1 MALRIL
7 LADESATIKKV
18 IELSLQDY
26 AVDLRIVNLGI
37 DVLEVAKS
45 FNPDIIFVDILLQK
59 KNGYEVCHELK
70 SSEETKHIPVIM
82 LWSGFMEIDH
92 AKLQVVGAD
101 DTLEKPFDSDA
112 IRDLITKFVPQAN
125 TSNPLLE
132 HVKVPDIPAP
142 GDFTQ
147 VRSLDDIN
155 ERLAANEESRTQEDE
170 IDQAGNEPSW
180 SMDSFDGLPELE
192 ATEPP
197 SLEDLEEDDDFSH
210 FEIKTQAG
218 DSETK
223 PDTMVELPDDDSDDD
238 GAWVNQSLGKFKLDL
253 PEEDE
258 PIEELANLEIGEVD
272 EISFKPDEF
281 LWDAE
286 NTKAQEDSHTE
297 TQADNDLPEA
307 PSVNLEPETQE
318 EVVSAEPEGNETET
332 ASFIAPPPMP
342 SPIGSQPTEEEI
354 SLAPEIDI
362 SDDGT
367 DSEFE
372 IEHNHELGIEK
383 IGESEHTQAPA
394 FSSSTSNDQKVIS
407 DFLNS
412 PAFESMLQRMLEEKV
427 EAIIER
433 KIPELAKSSI
443 EKEIQRLLDEPY
455 QE

>member
-70 SSEETKHIPVIM
+70 SAEETKDIPVIM

-155 ERLAANEESRTQEDE
+155 ERLSANEESRKQEDDT
-170 IDQAGNEPSW
+170 DQAGNEPSW
-180 SMDSFDGLPELE
+180 NMDSFDGLPELE
-192 ATEPP
+192 ASEPP

-218 DSETK
+218 DSEAK
-223 PDTMVELPDDDSDDD
+223 PDTLIEFPDDDSDDD

-286 NTKAQEDSHTE
+286 NTNAATQEDSKPELQIESKAPESPAVEESAVEPSPEPEITDTE
-297 TQADNDLPEA
+297 T
-307 PSVNLEPETQE
+307 S
-318 EVVSAEPEGNETET
+318 
-332 ASFIAPPPMP
+332 SFIAPPPMP
-342 SPIGSQPTEEEI
+342 SPIGSHPTEEEL
-354 SLAPEIDI
+354 SLAPEIDL
-362 SDDGT
+362 SDDST

-383 IGESEHTQAPA
+383 IGEPELKETPRVSVSDTH
-394 FSSSTSNDQKVIS
+394 DQKVIS